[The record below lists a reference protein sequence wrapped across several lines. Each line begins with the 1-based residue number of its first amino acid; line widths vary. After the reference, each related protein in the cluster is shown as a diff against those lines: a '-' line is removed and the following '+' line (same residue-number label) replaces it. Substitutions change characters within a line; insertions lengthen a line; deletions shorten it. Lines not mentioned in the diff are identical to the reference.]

1 MATQKDSQQNKLL
14 EAFFSALS
22 NQSQPAIHNPNVI
35 PQDVGVRNSPA
46 SPSNPY
52 GQTFYPNPSAIDLQR
67 IVVPPPRTQASVMPQ
82 SIPIGYNPRTDSV
95 GGAQLDERSPVALP
109 AERQAQ
115 QPGSKSTDTRSP
127 FMKFLTQLGIPLAT
141 TGIGMAVPGA
151 LAGAAGFQTGYTGE
165 LAKDRE
171 KERKKELV
179 KQYSDAYTFNPD
191 TGEYESTGV
200 KIPKGAQ
207 VRNLTS
213 QQKLDV
219 AKDLFSQLGLSTE
232 EVSAATKGLE
242 KAKSISSDSKVKV
255 MSKEGVEGFIPK
267 SQLKE
272 ALNSG
277 YSLI

>member
-1 MATQKDSQQNKLL
+1 MPVPFGANQNSNLL
-14 EAFFSALS
+14 VDALLAAL
-22 NQSQPAIHNPNVI
+22 N
-35 PQDVGVRNSPA
+35 G
-46 SPSNPY
+46 PS
-52 GQTFYPNPSAIDLQR
+52 TDLQK
-67 IVVPPPRTQASVMPQ
+67 IVVPPPSTPPPTPAQ
-82 SIPIGYNPRTDSV
+82 IPL
-95 GGAQLDERSPVALP
+95 AQRGFQEFAPP
-109 AERQAQ
+109 AQ
-115 QPGSKSTDTRSP
+115 QPVTKSPEQPDKESKDTRSP

-151 LAGAAGFQTGYTGE
+151 LAGAAGFNTGYGSE
-165 LAKDRE
+165 LSKQNEAA
-171 KERKKELV
+171 RKKELV

-242 KAKSISSDSKVKV
+242 KAKSISSNSKVKV

-267 SQLKE
+267 NQLKE